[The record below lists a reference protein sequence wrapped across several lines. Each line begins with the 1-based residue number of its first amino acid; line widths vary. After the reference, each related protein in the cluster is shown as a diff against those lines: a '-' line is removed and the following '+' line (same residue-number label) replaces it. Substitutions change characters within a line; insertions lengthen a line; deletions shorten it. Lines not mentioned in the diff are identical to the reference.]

1 MIRVALIDD
10 HELVRTGYRLIL
22 SRQPDIEIVGE
33 AEDGQAGLLLLRR
46 LEPDVALVDIQ
57 MPGLSGIELT
67 DRMRRSKSRTR
78 IVIVS
83 MVTESPFPRRLLA
96 AGASGYVS
104 KGGSADEMLKA
115 IRVVADGRRYLAPKI
130 AERLALEALDGGST
144 APFDAL
150 TTRELEVALML
161 CKGRDMQQ
169 IAKMLKLS
177 AKTVATYKYRLFDK
191 MGIDNTV
198 ALAHLAS
205 VHGMLEGQSFDS

>member
-1 MIRVALIDD
+1 MIRIALIDD

-22 SRQPDIEIVGE
+22 SQQPDMEIVGE
-33 AEDGQAGLLLLRR
+33 ADDGQAGLLLLRR
-46 LEPDVALVDIQ
+46 LEPDVALVDVQ

-67 DRMRRSKSRTR
+67 DRIRRSKSRTR

-83 MVTESPFPRRLLA
+83 MVSESPFPRRLLA

-104 KGGSADEMLKA
+104 KGGSAEEMLKA

-130 AERLALEALDGGST
+130 AERLALEALDGSGET
-144 APFDAL
+144 PFESL
-150 TTRELEVALML
+150 TTRELEVAMML
-161 CKGRDMQQ
+161 CKGHDMQH
-169 IAKMLKLS
+169 IAKALKLS
-177 AKTVATYKYRLFDK
+177 VKTVATYKYRLFDK

-205 VHGMLEGQSFDS
+205 MHGMLEGQSFQS